1 MMLKLQPH
9 RHLSRSKVA
18 GFTLI
23 ELLVVIAIIALLISI
38 LLPALFSAR
47 NEGMAAKCMS
57 NLRAICTA
65 TEMYTDDQE
74 DRKLL
79 AWYQIPPH
87 PGYNVTLRTPWVF
100 GGFRAPNPDKAS
112 WDGRT
117 PDASVYPAEIRPVNK
132 FIDAAAR
139 DDDIIPLF
147 VDPAD
152 RSNSTSIIGQTWG
165 GETEEMRTSWEANGS
180 SYSLNT
186 RYMQGYNTP
195 GGTYPTYPA
204 WKGEC
209 AERISKHMSGGEASE
224 FILWVEQG
232 FYSSTYMAGPTTAGI
247 GTGPAPLRYGWHRK
261 FSTFAAGFADGHA
274 RYGFFDTRQIFG
286 LGGTI
291 WQPNYK
297 PEGL

>member
-1 MMLKLQPH
+1 
-9 RHLSRSKVA
+9 
-18 GFTLI
+18 
-23 ELLVVIAIIALLISI
+23 VIAIIALLISI

-47 NEGMAAKCMS
+47 NEGMAAKCQS

-65 TEMYTDDQE
+65 TLMYTDNQE

-100 GGFRAPNPDKAS
+100 GAFRAPNPDPAWS
-112 WDGRT
+112 QYT
-117 PDASVYPAEIRPVNK
+117 ADAEVYPAEIRPLNK
-132 FIDAAAR
+132 FIDAEAR

-152 RSNSTSIIGQTWG
+152 HSNSTSIIGQNWG

-180 SYSLNT
+180 SYSLNA
-186 RYMQGYNTP
+186 RYMQGYNLP
-195 GGTYPTYPA
+195 SGNYMGLD
-204 WKGEC
+204 WMREC

-224 FILWVEQG
+224 FIVWVEQG
-232 FYSSTYMAGPTTAGI
+232 FYSATYRAGPTIAGI
-247 GTGPAPLRYGWHRK
+247 GSGPAPLRYGWHRK
-261 FSTFAAGFADGHA
+261 FSTFSVGFADGHA

-291 WQPNYK
+291 WQPNYRH
-297 PEGL
+297 GL